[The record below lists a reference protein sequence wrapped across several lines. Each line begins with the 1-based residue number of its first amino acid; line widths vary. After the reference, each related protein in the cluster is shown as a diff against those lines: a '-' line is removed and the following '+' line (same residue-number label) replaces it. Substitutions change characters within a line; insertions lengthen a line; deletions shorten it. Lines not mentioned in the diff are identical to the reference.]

1 MANISLD
8 KMNKLIEQA
17 SSAIA
22 CGPDCQR
29 KKKEEELK
37 QKLVNSKT
45 NMLSAPTQYEVA
57 SKNYYTFTQGSAGYN
72 DVRENELREKAT
84 LIASTF
90 ETSFEDDVRKATT
103 EIETYDGLRLN
114 FMNVFDLY
122 VKYVRENK
130 ELEKEI
136 KQTRSDI
143 LMNDRKTYYE
153 EQGIDNLKFYYSIF
167 RIIYM
172 LSVVLF
178 AVLVFVLP
186 TQLKFMMKL
195 GIIIFLIAYPFIST
209 TLLTWTMDLYAK
221 LVGVLPVNVH
231 TTV

>member
-1 MANISLD
+1 MANSSLD

-17 SSAIA
+17 SNAIA

-37 QKLVNSKT
+37 KKLLDSKT
-45 NMLSAPTQYEVA
+45 NLQSAPGQYEAA
-57 SKNYYTFTQGSAGYN
+57 SKKYYTFTQGSAGYN
-72 DVRENELREKAT
+72 DIREAELREKAD
-84 LIASTF
+84 LITSTF
-90 ETSFEDDVRKATT
+90 ESGFEDDIRKATT
-103 EIETYDGLRLN
+103 EIETYDGLRIN
-114 FMNVFDLY
+114 FLNVFDLY

-130 ELEKEI
+130 ELENEI
-136 KQTRSDI
+136 KQTSSDI
-143 LMNDRKTYYE
+143 LTNDRKTYYE

-186 TQLKFMMKL
+186 TQLK
-195 GIIIFLIAYPFIST
+195 IISKIGVIVFLVAFPFIST
-209 TLLTWTMDLYAK
+209 TLLTWAMDLYAK
-221 LVGVLPVNVH
+221 MVGVLPVNVH